1 LLRRDQYQRG
11 NDEHVKVH
19 REGLRELIR
28 LRGDDCPPL
37 VKLSIALTQAMCDF
51 ALQRSVGP
59 DSVADE
65 MNYPTHP
72 FPPNLTKS
80 ISELPDGLVE
90 LALSGRL
97 STQVINLLYRITRIL
112 KQGAEASSHAI
123 MVDFMKLSLHE
134 KATPLEKKLAVLVL
148 LFGIPIG
155 LGAGVKHR
163 GTTQRAHHTTW
174 DLLLTLN
181 KQILAGVDDSLGIA
195 FSAWAVHLAVCVLN
209 DTSFMPERDPEPR
222 SEMQDRLLRYLNST
236 APKLDLIEL
245 RRMVQRYFWQ
255 ESLESELVR
264 MHDRLNGLT
273 ALDSGQI
280 TG

>member
-1 LLRRDQYQRG
+1 LLRSDQYQRG

-19 REGLRELIR
+19 RAGLKQLVRM
-28 LRGDDCPPL
+28 RGDDIHPL

-51 ALQRSVGP
+51 ALQRSTGP
-59 DSVADE
+59 DPVIDE
-65 MNYPTHP
+65 LDYPAHP
-72 FPPNLTKS
+72 FPPNLTQS
-80 ISELPDGLVE
+80 IAELPDGLVD

-97 STQVINLLYRITRIL
+97 STQVITLLYRVSKIL

-123 MVDFMKLSLHE
+123 IVDFMKLSLHE
-134 KATPLEKKLAVLVL
+134 KATSLEKNLAILVL

-181 KQILAGVDDSLGIA
+181 KQIFAGLDEALGIA
-195 FSAWAVHLAVCVLN
+195 FLVWAVHLVVCVLN
-209 DTSFMPERDPEPR
+209 DVSFMPEKDPEPR
-222 SEMQDRLLRYLNST
+222 SEMQDRLLQYLNST
-236 APKLDLIEL
+236 TPKLKLEDA
-245 RRMVQRYFWQ
+245 RRMVKRYFWQ

-264 MHDRLNGLT
+264 MHNRLNRLKSLG
-273 ALDSGQI
+273 SGQVS
-280 TG
+280 